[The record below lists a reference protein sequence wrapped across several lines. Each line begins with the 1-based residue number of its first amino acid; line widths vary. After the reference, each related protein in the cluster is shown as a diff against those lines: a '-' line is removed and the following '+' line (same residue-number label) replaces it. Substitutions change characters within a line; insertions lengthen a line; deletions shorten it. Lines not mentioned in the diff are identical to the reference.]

1 MRSLFAAC
9 LLVLCSILTAS
20 PASAQRSPVW
30 EGICQAPLGLAP
42 GPGHEGE
49 TRAAGVWAAWMRSKA
64 LDTLRVERDSTQQT
78 SHARATLRILLRQPE
93 GVDNKDWSATFF
105 AAIAYS
111 AADGAL
117 PREGGALMLAHVHPP
132 TPEPGLTPLRLTFS
146 PRDTWWHSTWRVAV
160 IACIPGT
167 DSPDPSA
174 FGVTEVTVSSYY
186 LSVVIGISAAVLLYL
201 VIAFTARRV
210 HAQQLETQGR
220 AQRQGGRRA
229 SPALWRAM
237 NPVLIC
243 QDPFGAAS
251 LSRFQVLLFT
261 ITVVGV
267 YAYVFARTGH
277 LAALSET
284 VLLLLG
290 ITLAGSTLAGLAE
303 GPPLATANRLWLN
316 ATGILDTRQ
325 RIPRWEDLLGSEGEV
340 DVTRVQA
347 LAFSVFAAVALVI
360 NGATDLENFA
370 IPAQLNTLIGISQA
384 VYVAGRAL
392 PRDSAKRL
400 NEEIATIRSA
410 EARALADAGDAA
422 ARKEF
427 ETARNAIASSLRDVF
442 GERFCERRLHGLQPG
457 DRVPPLVEA

>member
-384 VYVAGRAL
+384 VYVAGKAL
-392 PRDSAKRL
+392 PREAAKRL
-400 NEEIATIRSA
+400 NEEVRSLRDA
-410 EARALADAGDAA
+410 EQAVLRNPADEPARL
-422 ARKEF
+422 EF
-427 ETARNAIASSLRDVF
+427 ERLRAGLHGALSDVF
-442 GERFCERRLHGLQPG
+442 GERFRPDRLRALEPG
-457 DRVPPLVEA
+457 ATLAA